1 MRTGRPRGRSTIV
14 AIIVALV
21 FACVPVFGSSSRQAF
36 AEDELKEN
44 KQELREAKAR
54 IRARNQR
61 LKMNQRVMNQLATR
75 IERTESDLHETEQ
88 LIERLGGQ
96 MQSLSM
102 ELIRLE
108 GQLNDRNREAYMT
121 AGNEVL
127 YLLTATSAAE
137 AASRLSFLEELN
149 RRDEML
155 ADKVAATRERRSE
168 LQAQIGRAQ
177 MEIDI
182 GLQLLEADRAALRKK
197 MAETRELVA
206 KLVVEVEEIQ
216 AEISRIRPFAVCP
229 IDGPHAVGDG
239 FGIWH
244 HHPKNQGGNHRHM
257 GNDIMAAMGT
267 PIVAPFDGEA
277 VATANFMGGKAVNVY
292 GEYGFVYIA
301 HLASYEQ
308 LGNVETGD
316 VIGYVGT
323 TGNASGPHA
332 HFEWHPNDGRA
343 VDPYDFLMLVC

>member
-1 MRTGRPRGRSTIV
+1 MGTRSLRGRYTVV
-14 AIIVALV
+14 AIAIVLL
-21 FACVPVFGSSSRQAF
+21 FAFVPVLGASRTAF

-292 GEYGFVYIA
+292 GEYGYVYIA